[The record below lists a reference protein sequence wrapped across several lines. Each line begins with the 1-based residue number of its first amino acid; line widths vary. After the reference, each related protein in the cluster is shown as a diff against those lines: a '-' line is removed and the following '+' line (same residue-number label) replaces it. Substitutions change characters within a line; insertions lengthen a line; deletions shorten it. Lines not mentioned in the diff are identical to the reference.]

1 MIRYCPLSLSI
12 STLSDPTRQHSLLF
26 LQVIDYLVES
36 PKYQMKAPGL
46 TTVVEGH
53 SKTLYM
59 QNVKSIEERTKPN
72 LKKTL
77 KELGLTDGQELVVAD
92 VTTPSSLVF
101 LLQISGNEA

>member
-1 MIRYCPLSLSI
+1 
-12 STLSDPTRQHSLLF
+12 
-26 LQVIDYLVES
+26 
-36 PKYQMKAPGL
+36 MKAPGL
-46 TTVVEGH
+46 TTVIDGN

-77 KELGLTDGQELVVAD
+77 KELGLKDGQEVVVAD

-101 LLQISGNEA
+101 QLQLTTNED

>member
-1 MIRYCPLSLSI
+1 
-12 STLSDPTRQHSLLF
+12 
-26 LQVIDYLVES
+26 
-36 PKYQMKAPGL
+36 MKAPGL

-77 KELGLTDGQELVVAD
+77 KELGLVDGQELVVAD

-101 LLQISGNEA
+101 LLQISGNEAWKISLRRRLQSINEIRLIS

>member
-1 MIRYCPLSLSI
+1 MVEDNHGLIFWHISSFSRLSI
-12 STLSDPTRQHSLLF
+12 PCF
-26 LQVIDYLVES
+26 QVIDYLVES

-72 LKKTL
+72 LKMTL
-77 KELGLTDGQELVVAD
+77 KELGLVDGQELVVAD

-101 LLQISGNEA
+101 HLQMTGNEA